1 MSIAIAG
8 WWKRLISQRGSR
20 KRELDV
26 RAESGTD
33 EVQNWEAGSG
43 NWTLEQSEARKKSK
57 TGKPEEWIGR

>member
-1 MSIAIAG
+1 M
-8 WWKRLISQRGSR
+8 
-20 KRELDV
+20 DV

-43 NWTLEQSEARKKSK
+43 NWTLEQSEAWKKSK